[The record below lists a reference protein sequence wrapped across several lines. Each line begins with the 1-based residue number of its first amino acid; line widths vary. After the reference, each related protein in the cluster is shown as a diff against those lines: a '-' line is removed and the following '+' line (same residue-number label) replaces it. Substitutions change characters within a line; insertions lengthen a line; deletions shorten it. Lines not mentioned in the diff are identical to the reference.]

1 MRFGRRADGLEKM
14 QRRAGRYVP
23 GCAYRVK
30 SLDYANKATKQLVDM
45 GITPDTIISIETAAP
60 LGEPLV
66 VRVRDYKVA
75 LRSRDLMALNV
86 EPQELQAK
94 AG

>member
-1 MRFGRRADGLEKM
+1 MRFGRRADGLERT
-14 QRRAGRYVP
+14 QRRVGRYVP

-45 GITPDTIISIETAAP
+45 GITPDTVISIETAAP